1 MDDTVEFPHVPPE
14 ATPDEE
20 AAILKRLAGRVNARY
35 GRDEWIAK
43 LRDTLVDPNISPQA
57 RALTES
63 KLQAALVTKKGGRR
77 RSEY

>member
-1 MDDTVEFPHVPPE
+1 MFLRKL
-14 ATPDEE
+14 TPDEE

-63 KLQAALVTKKGGRR
+63 KLQAALVAKKGGRR